1 MNRKWISLLVT
12 LTLVVVAFGVLS
24 ASRAMAAPQATKMW
38 DGGAGTSNWSDAN
51 NWDDNVVPASGDN
64 VVLDNSLVSGSYTVN
79 LPTGATTVAI
89 NRLTI
94 TPDTGNT
101 ITLVLPSGNTAS
113 PGFNVGDNA
122 AGTDDIILNNGAILK
137 NSSGAT
143 SGNGIQA
150 NSTANGTVRIN
161 NGGKYIHNTLRSTAG
176 IVPLLSTVAGTE
188 TGIFEF
194 DVPGTGS
201 FAISASG
208 RNYGSLTLT
217 RTAGAATYTASGGSA
232 LTIRGNFTI
241 NTGVTFNS
249 TMTGAMNLAGNLT
262 NNGSALTLSQPAN
275 LNGTGEQTIG
285 GSNTVAFNNLTINSG
300 AILIESTNV
309 TVNGTLTNNG
319 TIRNI
324 LTGNGTGNL
333 TGVALANFSGLTN
346 LQIDRI
352 DSNIPSGNAALNT
365 GYYWVLTPTGAGSVD
380 ITLPNTPPKKTPIAN
395 ANRTCYD
402 SGTAGYPYTC
412 STDGSF
418 TITGITDTI
427 LNEGNSKNWAIG
439 ANAGPN
445 ALHLRTL
452 TANAAPNPRALAL
465 PLLGLTALG
474 GGLLALRRRA
484 A

>member
-1 MNRKWISLLVT
+1 M
-12 LTLVVVAFGVLS
+12 
-24 ASRAMAAPQATKMW
+24 
-38 DGGAGTSNWSDAN
+38 
-51 NWDDNVVPASGDN
+51 
-64 VVLDNSLVSGSYTVN
+64 
-79 LPTGATTVAI
+79 
-89 NRLTI
+89 
-94 TPDTGNT
+94 
-101 ITLVLPSGNTAS
+101 
-113 PGFNVGDNA
+113 
-122 AGTDDIILNNGAILK
+122 
-137 NSSGAT
+137 
-143 SGNGIQA
+143 
-150 NSTANGTVRIN
+150 
-161 NGGKYIHNTLRSTAG
+161 
-176 IVPLLSTVAGTE
+176 
-188 TGIFEF
+188 
-194 DVPGTGS
+194 
-201 FAISASG
+201 
-208 RNYGSLTLT
+208 
-217 RTAGAATYTASGGSA
+217 
-232 LTIRGNFTI
+232 
-241 NTGVTFNS
+241 
-249 TMTGAMNLAGNLT
+249 
-262 NNGSALTLSQPAN
+262 
-275 LNGTGEQTIG
+275 
-285 GSNTVAFNNLTINSG
+285 
-300 AILIESTNV
+300 

-395 ANRTCYD
+395 ANRACYD